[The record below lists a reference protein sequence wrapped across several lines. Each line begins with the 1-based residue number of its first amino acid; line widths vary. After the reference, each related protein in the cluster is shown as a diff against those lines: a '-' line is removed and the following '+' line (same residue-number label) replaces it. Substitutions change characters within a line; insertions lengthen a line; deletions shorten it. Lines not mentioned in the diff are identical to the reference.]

1 MRRAGWWLVTL
12 GVLSSAAFLALAVAH
27 RDLGRVA
34 EALRGARLWP
44 WLPLAVSSYLLGHLV
59 RGLRLRRLVSREA
72 TLSLSG
78 ATGVVVVGYAVNNVL
93 PARLGELARA
103 WMLREQSGFPF
114 VQSLTVTFLERLLDG
129 LVLLGLLALTLLAR
143 PAQGWMPATLGVAGV
158 LLGLASV
165 AVLLAVLAPGFV
177 IGQASRVTNR
187 LAPALHDR
195 TVRGVSAMVSGVAY
209 MRRPLDALTII
220 GLGVVVWLLEAGM
233 YLCLL
238 PAFGLAAAPWTAL
251 LAVSATNLGILL
263 PSTPGFI
270 GPFDFFCMQAL
281 ISTGVPADTA
291 FSYAVLAHLAFFV
304 PITVWGVGVLFAHG
318 LSLGRTVRLSRETR
332 AAGALPELQGWLGG
346 IGTVLG
352 RADAAPPPAKP
363 SRFMRSLAESL
374 LPVDDDGLAGPE
386 REAAID
392 QVADF
397 VQGQID
403 ALPLRLTTL
412 FRAGMLGFRAA
423 TRVAFL
429 RGFCELAPDR
439 RRRWV
444 EGWAYGRMS
453 LARQLFRGARS
464 TALFAYYELPAVRV
478 RLDRGPDSGTGAQ

>member
-1 MRRAGWWLVTL
+1 MRRAGWWLVAL
-12 GVLSSAAFLALAVAH
+12 GMLSSAAFLALAVAH
-27 RDLGRVA
+27 RDLGHVA
-34 EALRGARLWP
+34 AALGGARLWP
-44 WLPLAVSSYLLGHLV
+44 WLPLAIASYLLGHLV
-59 RGLRLRRLVSREA
+59 RGVRLRRLVSREA

-78 ATGVVVVGYAVNNVL
+78 GTGVVVVGYAVNNIL

-158 LLGLASV
+158 LLGFAAV
-165 AVLLAVLAPGFV
+165 AVLLAVLAPGYV

-195 TVRGVSAMVSGVAY
+195 TVRAVSAMVSGVAY
-209 MRRPLDALTII
+209 LRRPLDALAILAL
-220 GLGVVVWLLEAGM
+220 GLAVWLLEARM

-238 PAFGLAAAPWTAL
+238 PAFGLAVSPWTAL

-270 GPFDFFCMQAL
+270 GAFEFFCMQAL
-281 ISTGVPADTA
+281 GSTGLAADTA
-291 FSYAVLAHLAFFV
+291 FGYAVLAHLTFFV

-318 LSLGRTVRLSRETR
+318 LSMGRTVRLSRESR
-332 AAGALPELQGWLGG
+332 VAEALPERLGG

-352 RADAAPPPAKP
+352 RAEPVRSAARP
-363 SRFMRSLAESL
+363 SRFMKALAESL
-374 LPVDDDGLAGPE
+374 LPVDDDGLTGAE
-386 REAAID
+386 RAAAID

-397 VQGQID
+397 VQGQIG
-403 ALPLRLTTL
+403 ALPLRLTGM
-412 FRAGMLGFRAA
+412 FRVGMLGFRAA

-429 RGFCELAPDR
+429 RGFCELEPAK

-464 TALFAYYELPAVRV
+464 TALLAYYELPAVRS
-478 RLDRGPDSGTGAQ
+478 RLDRAADARPGAP